1 MERYWAG
8 VRIGHPED
16 PARGDR
22 GGAVCSFQS
31 FGWSGAQSVARCLM
45 ILVVGKTPSDYLQ
58 RVEPSPSGG
67 AKMAQALMGAA
78 LGEEEEFF

>member
-1 MERYWAG
+1 MFESATEQIQLEG
-8 VRIGHPED
+8 TEVVPFALFKVLDGQQDH
-16 PARGDR
+16 
-22 GGAVCSFQS
+22 
-31 FGWSGAQSVARCLM
+31 VARCLM

-78 LGEEEEFF
+78 LGQEEEFF